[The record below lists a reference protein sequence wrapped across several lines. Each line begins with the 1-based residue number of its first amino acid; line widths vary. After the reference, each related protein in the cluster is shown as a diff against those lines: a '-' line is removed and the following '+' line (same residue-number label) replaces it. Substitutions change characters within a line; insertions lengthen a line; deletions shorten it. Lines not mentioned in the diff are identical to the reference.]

1 MNWNIFKFKKIEIVI
16 FSFLSP
22 FFHLY
27 TSSEVCKAMHI
38 FLKEMLI
45 FLL

>member
-22 FFHLY
+22 FFIY
-27 TSSEVCKAMHI
+27 IRSEVCKAMHI